1 MWNLEKERR
10 KCPVGAELD
19 NTKVGDVV
27 KLLVKAPA
35 KINLSLDVL
44 HKRPDGYHEVEM
56 IMTTIDLA
64 DRLELTL
71 LDRDEIQIISHN
83 RFVPDDQ
90 RNLAYQAG
98 LLLKERFSIK
108 KGVAITIEKN
118 IPVAAGLAG
127 GSSDAAA
134 ALKGLNKLWNLG
146 LTIDELAELG
156 AKIGSD
162 VSFCVYGGTALATGR
177 GEIISKLPSPP
188 TCWVVL
194 AKPHIGVSTADVY
207 RRLDLSKI
215 QHPNTKKMIEAI
227 ERDDFNGVCSHI
239 GNVLED
245 VTLKLYPEVAL
256 IKDQMKR
263 FGADSVLMS
272 GSGPTVFGLV
282 QHDSRM
288 QRVCNGLRGFCDQV
302 FAVRM
307 LGEQHT
313 LD

>member
-1 MWNLEKERR
+1 M
-10 KCPVGAELD
+10 
-19 NTKVGDVV
+19 
-27 KLLVKAPA
+27 VKAPA

-44 HKRPDGYHEVEM
+44 HKREDGYHEVEM

-71 LDRDEIQIISHN
+71 LDKDEIKIVSHN

-90 RNLAYQAG
+90 RNLAYQAAH
-98 LLLKERFSIK
+98 LLKERFQVK
-108 KGVAITIEKN
+108 KGVSITIEKA

-134 ALKGLNKLWNLG
+134 ALRGLNKLWGLG
-146 LTIDELAELG
+146 LSLDELAEIG
-156 AKIGSD
+156 TEIGSD

-177 GEIISKLPSPP
+177 GEKIQQLPAPP
-188 TCWVVL
+188 TCWVIL
-194 AKPHIGVSTADVY
+194 AKPFIGVSTADVY
-207 RRLDLSKI
+207 RRLDVEQV
-215 QHPNTKKMIEAI
+215 QHPNTAEMIEAI
-227 ERDDFNGVCSHI
+227 NAGSYDDVCRNM

-245 VTLKLYPEVAL
+245 VTLNMHPEVL
-256 IKDQMKR
+256 QIKDQMKR
-263 FGADSVLMS
+263 FGADAVLMS

-282 QHDSRM
+282 HHDSRM
-288 QRVCNGLRGFCDQV
+288 HRIYNGLRGFCDQV

-307 LGEQHT
+307 LGERHK

>member
-1 MWNLEKERR
+1 
-10 KCPVGAELD
+10 
-19 NTKVGDVV
+19 V

-56 IMTTIDLA
+56 VMTTIDLA
-64 DRLELTL
+64 DRIELTL
-71 LDRDEIQIISHN
+71 LNSDRINILSHN

-90 RNLAYQAG
+90 RNLAYQAAQ
-98 LLLKERFSIK
+98 LLKERYQVN
-108 KGVAITIEKN
+108 KGVTIMIEKN

-134 ALKGLNKLWNLG
+134 TLRGLNKLWKLG
-146 LTIDELAELG
+146 LSLDELANVGSE
-156 AKIGSD
+156 IGSD
-162 VSFCVYGGTALATGR
+162 VSFCVYGGTALAKGR
-177 GEIISKLPSPP
+177 GEKVTELPPPP
-188 TCWVVL
+188 TCWVIL
-194 AKPHIGVSTADVY
+194 AKPFIGVSTAEVY
-207 RRLDLSKI
+207 RRLDLKGMD
-215 QHPNTKKMIEAI
+215 HPNLDEMIQGI
-227 ERDDFNGVCSHI
+227 RNNNYQKVVSHL

-245 VTLKLYPEVAL
+245 VTLKLHPEVAQ

-263 FGADSVLMS
+263 FGADAVLMS

-288 QRVCNGLRGFCDQV
+288 HRIYNGLRGFCDQV

-307 LGEQHT
+307 LGERFP